1 MVEQGTT
8 SYHSSTTATV
18 KTSSIA
24 TYGLGPVAGLRGTV
38 IVPVQGGAPMVARVG
53 VSHFNFIQA
62 TRLPEATMLLV
73 DLSGRGQIG
82 ERKRQWNN
90 LAVLELVACSDIRWL
105 AQLGSG

>member
-1 MVEQGTT
+1 
-8 SYHSSTTATV
+8 
-18 KTSSIA
+18 
-24 TYGLGPVAGLRGTV
+24 
-38 IVPVQGGAPMVARVG
+38 
-53 VSHFNFIQA
+53 
-62 TRLPEATMLLV
+62 V